1 MGIWKRNR
9 LSSQTILQSMSVNP
23 NRIHLLCRVVLSF
36 QVHSIQGILADAT
49 QLRMALQTL
58 IHAICLV
65 MRYLMPIRATI
76 TLGSTSVWREL
87 KMDSHWPSTLKA
99 WPPKASSTR
108 WGSDPSTGSAPTP
121 WSGSESRGHSL
132 GIMRATSRLI
142 LRTRSVTS
150 IRRLIQHTSLGPIL
164 THLNSPSSTL
174 KS

>member
-9 LSSQTILQSMSVNP
+9 LSSQTILQSMSVSP
-23 NRIHLLCRVVLSF
+23 NRIHLLCRVALSF
-36 QVHSIQGILADAT
+36 QVHLIQGILANAI

-58 IHAICLV
+58 ILAICLE
-65 MRYLMPIRATI
+65 MRYPMPIRATI
-76 TLGSTSVWREL
+76 TLGSTSVWRVL
-87 KMDSHWPSTLKA
+87 KMDSHWLSTLKA

-108 WGSDPSTGSAPTP
+108 WGCDPSTGSAPTQ
-121 WSGSESRGHSL
+121 WSGSASRDHSL
-132 GIMRATSRLI
+132 GIMRATSRLS

-150 IRRLIQHTSLGPIL
+150 IRRPIQHTSLGPTL